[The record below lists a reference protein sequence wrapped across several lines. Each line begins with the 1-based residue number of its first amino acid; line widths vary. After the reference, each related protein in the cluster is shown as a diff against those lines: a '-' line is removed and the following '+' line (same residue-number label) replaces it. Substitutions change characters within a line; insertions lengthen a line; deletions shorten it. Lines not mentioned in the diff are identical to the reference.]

1 MPDSPQED
9 GNGPR
14 KPATVCRALI
24 EAGFIVF
31 LYYSNLMMGEFEGS
45 AQGRTRGFLWAIKD
59 IFTGANI
66 VIALVTAFVGYLV
79 FELLRRKFEGSR
91 K

>member
-1 MPDSPQED
+1 MPESPQDD

-14 KPATVCRALI
+14 KPARVSRAFI

-45 AQGRTRGFLWAIKD
+45 GQGRARGLLWAIKD
-59 IFTGANI
+59 IFTEANI
-66 VIALVTAFVGYLV
+66 AIALITALVGYMV
-79 FELLRRKFEGSR
+79 FELLRRKF
-91 K
+91 